1 MCKKNMEQE
10 IKGVRISGASGA
22 SRFRFL
28 FLLMILIGLVI
39 IFFKMPRPC
48 QEPLTYRIGKVD
60 ERFGMSRQEFAD
72 SAKRAASVWAK
83 PFSRELFREDSKG
96 AIEINLIY
104 DYRQESTDRLK
115 SLNYKIDKTRNSY
128 DELKLRFENLK
139 SEFEQKNLVLVSD
152 FNTYNSR
159 MSSLNA
165 ESESSQRKG
174 GITEDVYKRL
184 MVEKGELNTLRAN
197 LLSRQEEL
205 KNLADTINSLVV
217 VINEVATHYNLDLVY
232 YQDVGQKLGSEFCE
246 GKYERQGYT
255 HTITIYQFANGYRLM
270 RVLAHEFGH
279 ALGLQHNENPD
290 AIMHRLITSD
300 SLELAPDD
308 ISALKTSCGE
318 R

>member
-1 MCKKNMEQE
+1 
-10 IKGVRISGASGA
+10 
-22 SRFRFL
+22 
-28 FLLMILIGLVI
+28 
-39 IFFKMPRPC
+39 MPRPC

-60 ERFGMSRQEFAD
+60 ERFGLSRQAFAD
-72 SAKRAASVWAK
+72 SVRRAASVWAM

-115 SLNYKIDKTRNSY
+115 SLNYKIDNTKNSY

-139 SEFEQKNLVLVSD
+139 SEFEQKYLALASD

-159 MSSLNA
+159 VGVLNA
-165 ESESSQRKG
+165 ESESRNRQG

-184 MVEKGELNTLRAN
+184 MMEKEELNTLRAN

-205 KNLADTINSLVV
+205 KNMADTINSVVV
-217 VINEVATHYNLDLVY
+217 VINEIATHYNLDLVN
-232 YQDVGQKLGSEFCE
+232 YQDVGKKLGSEFCE
-246 GKYERQGYT
+246 GNYERKGDA
-255 HTITIYQFANGYRLM
+255 HTITIYQFANSYRLV

-279 ALGLQHNENPD
+279 ALGLKHNDNPN
-290 AIMHRLITSD
+290 AIMHRLIHSD

-308 ISALKTSCGE
+308 ISALKACCGE
-318 R
+318 S